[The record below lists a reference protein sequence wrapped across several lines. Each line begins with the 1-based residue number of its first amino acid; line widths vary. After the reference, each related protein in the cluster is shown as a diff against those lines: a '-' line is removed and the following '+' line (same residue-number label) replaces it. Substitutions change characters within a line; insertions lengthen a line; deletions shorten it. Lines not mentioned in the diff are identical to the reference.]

1 MADTDAAAYVDASVV
16 IDEATNRRLLKM
28 VNRRILPLMC
38 LAYLCQ
44 ALDKSTTST
53 ASIMGLRP
61 DTWDYALT
69 STLVWVGIIVGEFP
83 ANRAIQVFPAAKLLG
98 SCMIIWGLLLLP
110 SGLILDYRPLFVF
123 RFLLGFFESVIAP
136 CLLAITVMWYKKSE
150 QPLISAS
157 WQCMLGANNAISGLL
172 GYAFFHV
179 THAALKSWQIL
190 FLIVAA
196 ISIISGVIVIWQLP
210 DSPARATM
218 YSEEDKKLFV
228 ERVRS
233 NDQGIKNKVY
243 NSAQAWEVAKDPAV
257 WMYFL
262 LFFQN
267 TLVVGGIGTFG
278 SILINGS
285 FGFSVLN
292 SQLLNIP
299 LGALSIFFYFLA
311 AWMVTKTKQT
321 ILVMFLFTI
330 PSIIGTIVLLT
341 VPTNDKTRSGLL
353 FSFYLMQSFGAQNP
367 MITGMLLSR
376 NVAGQTKKTY
386 AYAITFLGWAGGNAI
401 APQIFQAVW
410 APRYIN
416 SLWIHIAIYAM
427 FIVTLVFTRIL
438 LMRRN
443 AIKERAQAENA
454 VNEHLHA
461 FEDLMDLQNPDF
473 RYALLLLLLMSV
485 RSLTQTGSLL
495 QVLVLSVPQRPPTV
509 LRLFFLDSQTLYEQF
524 WPSIQP

>member
-1 MADTDAAAYVDASVV
+1 MTMTLSQPVHLDKTDHMSMSSEGTGKPQFQNIDAVLADTDAAAYVDHTIV
-16 IDEATNRRLLKM
+16 IDAATNTRLLKI

-44 ALDKSTTST
+44 ALDKSTTAT

-61 DTWDYALT
+61 DTHMTGQDYALT
-69 STLVWVGIIVGEFP
+69 STFVWIGIIVGEFP

-98 SCMIIWGLLLLP
+98 ASMIIWGLLLIP
-110 SGLILDYRPLFVF
+110 SGLILDYRPLFAF

-150 QPLISAS
+150 QPLVSAA

-179 THAALKSWQIL
+179 THAGLKSWQIL
-190 FLIVAA
+190 FLI
-196 ISIISGVIVIWQLP
+196 LP
-210 DSPARATM
+210 DSPARARM

-243 NSAQAWEVAKDPAV
+243 NSYQAREV
-257 WMYFL
+257 MYFL

-267 TLVVGGIGTFG
+267 TLIVGGIGTFG

-285 FGFSVLN
+285 FGFS
-292 SQLLNIP
+292 
-299 LGALSIFFYFLA
+299 ALSAYSSTSWGIPSHQD
-311 AWMVTKTKQT
+311 KQT
-321 ILVMFLFTI
+321 ILMMFLFTVPASSAHRPHCPHQRPHPQRPPVRPLLPYVPALMH
-330 PSIIGTIVLLT
+330 PS
-341 VPTNDKTRSGLL
+341 

-401 APQIFQAVW
+401 APQSSK
-410 APRYIN
+410 PSGP
-416 SLWIHIAIYAM
+416 SLHQLPLDPYRDLLHLHRHTCIHA
-427 FIVTLVFTRIL
+427 RL

-443 AIKERAQAENA
+443 AVKDRAQAEKGGA
-454 VNEHLHA
+454 NEHLHA
-461 FEDLMDLQNPDF
+461 FEDLTDLQNPDF
-473 RYALLLLLLMSV
+473 RYS
-485 RSLTQTGSLL
+485 
-495 QVLVLSVPQRPPTV
+495 
-509 LRLFFLDSQTLYEQF
+509 Y
-524 WPSIQP
+524 

>member
-1 MADTDAAAYVDASVV
+1 MSKTLNQPVHLDKTDHMSMSSEGTGKPQFQNIDAVLADTDAAAYVDHTIV
-16 IDEATNRRLLKM
+16 IDAATNTRLLKM
-28 VNRRILPLMC
+28 VNHRILPLMC

-44 ALDKSTTST
+44 ALDKSTTAT

-61 DTWDYALT
+61 DTHMTGQDYALT
-69 STLVWVGIIVGEFP
+69 STFVWIGIIVGEFP

-98 SCMIIWGLLLLP
+98 ASMIIWGLLLIP
-110 SGLILDYRPLFVF
+110 SGLILDYRPLFAF

-150 QPLISAS
+150 QPLVSAA

-179 THAALKSWQIL
+179 AHAGLKSWQIL

-196 ISIISGVIVIWQLP
+196 ISILSGALVIWQLP
-210 DSPARATM
+210 DSPARARM

-243 NSAQAWEVAKDPAV
+243 NSDQAREVVRDPAV

-267 TLVVGGIGTFG
+267 TLIVGGIGTFG

-299 LGALSIFFYFLA
+299 LGALSIFFYFLGA
-311 AWMVTKTKQT
+311 FLVTKTKQT
-321 ILVMFLFTI
+321 ILMMFLFTV

-341 VPTNDKTRSGLL
+341 VPTNDHTRSGLL

-416 SLWIHIAIYAM
+416 SLWIHIAIYCT
-427 FIVTLVFTRIL
+427 FIVTLVFTRAL

-443 AIKERAQAENA
+443 AVKDRAQAEKGGA
-454 VNEHLHA
+454 NEHLHA
-461 FEDLMDLQNPDF
+461 FEDLTDLQNPDF
-473 RYALLLLLLMSV
+473 RYS
-485 RSLTQTGSLL
+485 
-495 QVLVLSVPQRPPTV
+495 
-509 LRLFFLDSQTLYEQF
+509 Y
-524 WPSIQP
+524 